1 MRLFSKIL
9 LSLLCVTA
17 VASVA
22 GVSASWHYTNG
33 EYKTAEQ
40 NSSIALTAY
49 HWDGA
54 DELPEDSN
62 IGENHLALVE
72 RIVYSSEGLNTASSH
87 LNDVI
92 QSRINN
98 SKDTASSVAPTQGG
112 NLKPLFNTSEIAKLD
127 FLLWFIFDEQ
137 KQVVSY
143 EVYTFET
150 DILGKK
156 ESVRVKPVY
165 RTIIEPAQD
174 GKWKATHSEKGSAET
189 IKYDVQQGGGKYLT
203 INPRTFV
210 KE

>member
-1 MRLFSKIL
+1 MRLLSKIL
-9 LSLLCVTA
+9 VSLLCVTA

-54 DELPEDSN
+54 EELPEDSK
-62 IGENHLALVE
+62 IGENHIALVE
-72 RIVYSSEGLNTASSH
+72 RIIYSNQGLNTASSH

-92 QSRINN
+92 KSRINN

-112 NLKPLFNTSEIAKLD
+112 NLKPLFSTAEMEKLD

-137 KQVVSY
+137 KQVVGY
-143 EVYTFET
+143 ELFTFET
-150 DILGKK
+150 DILGNK
-156 ESVRVKPVY
+156 EGVKITPVY
-165 RTIIEPAQD
+165 RTVIELAQD
-174 GKWKATHSEKGSAET
+174 GNWKATHSEKGSAET

-203 INPRTFV
+203 VNPRTFV
-210 KE
+210 KG